1 MNSNNNSNI
10 IAYLYN
16 FNEGIFIQV
25 YCSFVAP

>member
-1 MNSNNNSNI
+1 MNSNNNGNI
-10 IAYLYN
+10 NAYLYN